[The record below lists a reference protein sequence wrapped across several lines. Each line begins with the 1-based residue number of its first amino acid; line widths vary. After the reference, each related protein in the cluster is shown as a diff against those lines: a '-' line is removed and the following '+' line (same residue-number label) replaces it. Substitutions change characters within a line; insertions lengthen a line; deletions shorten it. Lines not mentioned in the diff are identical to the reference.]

1 MTRILIVFIAF
12 VIIGTVA
19 KSQTQADSSD
29 NYWSIVVPTP
39 KSTDIDMGKCLVG
52 SMKDSL
58 VVDFVQNIGS
68 WKFRVDSI
76 YFSGTDADAFK
87 LVSGIPQYKLNVG
100 ENKATEFRFTP
111 KFEGLHSAKI
121 YIVTQA
127 ETLEYNIIGM
137 GEEQKIQI
145 VSDWL
150 DFGKVE
156 IGNENTFVDTIVI
169 KNISNTSINISN
181 VVQLGP
187 DNEQF
192 KIVNGGGSF
201 TLSKD
206 VPHKM
211 TLKFKP
217 KYGGRTSGQLGF
229 EYPGTGS
236 PATVQLFG
244 MGIGGNA
251 FIANDSAFAGETKN
265 IKLLLGNIKPE
276 GLASIAPNFEAKIRF
291 QRTIL
296 APSNNLEWQII
307 NDSIYVTVKGQIGNS
322 FELASIPLIVGLGN
336 VEETAIDIVEMKL
349 LDIFGNEVEYDFEKE
364 SGTFKLLGIC
374 DEGGNRLINP
384 EKVTQLM
391 KLSPNPADGNVN
403 IELNLVEKG
412 ISTIKVYDYNG
423 QLIDSKEITSIG
435 NMSIELNTK
444 DYSNGLYFIHLQTP
458 TVSKKEKLIIFR

>member
-1 MTRILIVFIAF
+1 MLKVSTYILAF
-12 VIIGTVA
+12 VIMSSVA
-19 KSQTQADSSD
+19 LSQIQSDTSDAYWEVVMPLSSSQ
-29 NYWSIVVPTP
+29 NIN
-39 KSTDIDMGKCLVG
+39 MGKCLVG

-87 LVSGIPQYKLNVG
+87 LVSGIPQYVLNVG

-121 YIVTQA
+121 HIVTQA
-127 ETLEYNIIGM
+127 ETLEYNIIGI

-145 VSDWL
+145 ISDWL

-156 IGNENTFVDTIVI
+156 IGNENTLIDTVII
-169 KNISNTSINISN
+169 KNLTNTPINIIN
-181 VVQLGP
+181 VLQLGP
-187 DNEQF
+187 DKEQF
-192 KIVNGGGSF
+192 EIVSGGGSF
-201 TLSKD
+201 TLTKD
-206 VPHKM
+206 IPHKM
-211 TLKFKP
+211 TIKFKP

-229 EYPGTGS
+229 EYNGTGS

-251 FIANDSAFAGETKN
+251 VIANDSAFAGETRN
-265 IKLLLGNIKPE
+265 IKLMLGNIKPE

-296 APSNNLEWQII
+296 GPRNNLDWQII
-307 NDSIYVTVKGQIGNS
+307 NDSIYVTIRGQIGNS
-322 FELASIPLIVGLGN
+322 LELASIPLIAGLGN

-349 LDIFGNEVEYDFEKE
+349 LDIFGNPVEYDFDKE

-374 DEGGNRLINP
+374 DEGGKRLINP
-384 EKVTQLM
+384 EKITQLM
-391 KLSPNPADGNVN
+391 KISPNPSDGNVN

-412 ISTIKVYDYNG
+412 NTTLKIFDLNG
-423 QLIDSKEITSIG
+423 QLIDSREISIIG
-435 NMSIELNTK
+435 NINIELNTQN
-444 DYSNGLYFIHLQTP
+444 YGNGLYFIYLQTP